1 MEGNKLLSIIVTLTV
16 GIIFVGAMLG
26 PIIDDASD
34 TEKTFTN
41 DGLWRMKEIENGDSW
56 ARNGDA
62 GSWTYNGTD
71 TITPDSSFGGSNIA
85 LGDDWCVRSNGQ
97 LRGHTI
103 GGNPTS
109 PSFTAGDDLVTFTTG
124 GGLNGNPYQSLT
136 GYGYDST
143 GAYVML
149 PYGESAYMNG
159 DSALFATGSSTVD
172 GAAVIVHI
180 EGTINDADIEI
191 VVDSNF
197 VNSGTPTLGDLVI
210 TNKQV
215 NYTKVEGYVDL
226 YKLESITF
234 DASFSM
240 TLNDTTTNH
249 SGSVAYSSYVVP
261 YQVTAELSEHLD
273 MGSIAI
279 LAAVPLMAIA
289 ALLLLVVRY
298 FTAGRD

>member
-1 MEGNKLLSIIVTLTV
+1 MEGNKLLSLIVTLTV

-26 PIIDDASD
+26 PIINDASD

-41 DGLWRMKEIENGDSW
+41 DGLWRMKEIENGDRW

-62 GSWTYNGTD
+62 GLWTYNGTD
-71 TITPDSSFGGSNIA
+71 TITPAGSYSNSNIA
-85 LGDDWCVRSNGQ
+85 LGNDWCVRSNGQ

-103 GGNPTS
+103 GGNPAS
-109 PSFTAGDDLVTFTTG
+109 PSFIAENDLVSFTPG

-136 GYGYDST
+136 GYGYDSA
-143 GAYVML
+143 GEFVML

-159 DSALFATGSSTVD
+159 GSALFATGSSSVD

-197 VNSGTPTLGDLVI
+197 VNSGTPVLGDLVI
-210 TNKQV
+210 TNKQI
-215 NYTKVEGYVDL
+215 NYTIVDGYIDL

-234 DASFSM
+234 DVSFSM
-240 TLNDTTTNH
+240 TIGDTTTSH
-249 SGSVAYSSYVVP
+249 SGSVNYSSYVVP